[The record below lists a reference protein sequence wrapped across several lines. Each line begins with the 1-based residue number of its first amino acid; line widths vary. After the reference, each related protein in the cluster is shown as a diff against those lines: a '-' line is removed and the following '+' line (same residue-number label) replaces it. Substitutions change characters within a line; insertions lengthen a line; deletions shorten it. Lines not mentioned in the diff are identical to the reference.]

1 MMSLPWK
8 TTSALRGAVKNF
20 RNQIETVNGV
30 AYTKRTITTE
40 EVINK
45 DLKYGAHHYHPIPV
59 ALTKG
64 EGVHV
69 WDVEGKRYFDFLS
82 GYSAANLGHSHP
94 KVVKALIDQA
104 SILHH
109 TSRAFYTDVLGEYS
123 EYITR
128 LIGYDKVLPMNTGV
142 EGGDTACKLARKWG
156 YTKKNIPTNEARII
170 FASENFWGRSLAA
183 ISAST
188 DPLSFEGYGPFMPGF
203 SCVPYDDLKALEEAI
218 KEPRVC
224 AFMVE
229 PIQGEAGVVV
239 PHEGYLKGVRELC
252 TKYNVLWI
260 SDEVQTGLGR
270 AGKRLAVDYENVKPD
285 ITILGKALSGGLYPV
300 SAVLADDD
308 IMLVMQP
315 GTHGSTFGGNPLGCK
330 VAIAALQVLEEEKLA
345 ENSYKMGVIMR
356 EGLSKLQGNVVS
368 QVRGRGLL
376 NATVINSNVVKAWD
390 LCLMLKNNGLLT
402 KPTHDHIIR
411 FSPPLTITEPE
422 LKEALE
428 IIEKTVKSLE

>member
-1 MMSLPWK
+1 MSLPSK
-8 TTSALRGAVKNF
+8 ISCSVRGVVSSLRIQLEPTSNVLATQR
-20 RNQIETVNGV
+20 RQ
-30 AYTKRTITTE
+30 ITTE
-40 EVINK
+40 EVIEK

-64 EGVHV
+64 KGVFV
-69 WDVEGKRYFDFLS
+69 WDVEGKKYFDFLS
-82 GYSAANLGHSHP
+82 GYSATNLGHSHP
-94 KVVKALIDQA
+94 KVVKALRDQA
-104 SILHH
+104 EILHH

-123 EYITR
+123 EYITK
-128 LIGYDKVLPMNTGV
+128 LFGYDKVLPMNTGV

-156 YTKKNIPTNEARII
+156 YMKKKIPTNEAKII

-188 DPLSFEGYGPFMPGF
+188 DPQSFEGYGPFMPGF
-203 SCVPYDDLKALEEAI
+203 SCVPYNDLKALDEAI
-218 KEPRVC
+218 RDPRVC

-239 PHEGYLKGVRELC
+239 PHDGYLKGVRALC

-270 AGKRLAVDYENVKPD
+270 TGKRLAVDYENVKPD

-300 SAVLADDD
+300 SAVLADDPV
-308 IMLVMQP
+308 MLVMQP

-345 ENSYKMGVIMR
+345 ENSYKMGVMMR
-356 EGLSKLQGNVVS
+356 DGLTKLKGNIIS
-368 QVRGRGLL
+368 LVRGKGLL
-376 NATVINSNVVKAWD
+376 NAVVINSNVIKAWD
-390 LCLMLKNNGLLT
+390 LCLKLKDNGLIS

-411 FSPPLTITEPE
+411 FSPPLTIKEGE
-422 LKEALE
+422 LQESLE
-428 IIEKTVKSLE
+428 IIEKTIKSVE

>member
-1 MMSLPWK
+1 MSLPWRAA
-8 TTSALRGAVKNF
+8 SAVRGAV
-20 RNQIETVNGV
+20 RNQLEAVTTAATVS
-30 AYTKRTITTE
+30 RRPLTTD
-40 EVINK
+40 EVIAK

-64 EGVHV
+64 EGVFV
-69 WDVEGKRYFDFLS
+69 WDVEGKRYFDYLS
-82 GYSAANLGHSHP
+82 GYSAANLGHCHP
-94 KVVKALIDQA
+94 KVVKALQDQA
-104 SILHH
+104 TILHH

-123 EYITR
+123 EYVTK

-156 YTKKNIPTNEARII
+156 YKKKGIPTNEARII

-188 DPLSFEGYGPFMPGF
+188 DPQSFENYGPFMPGF
-203 SCVPYDDLKALEEAI
+203 SCVPYNDLVALEEAI
-218 KEPRVC
+218 KHPNVC

-239 PHEGYLKGVRELC
+239 PDDGYLKGVRELC
-252 TKYNVLWI
+252 TKYNVLWL

-270 AGKRLAVDYENVKPD
+270 TGKRLCVDYEAVKPD
-285 ITILGKALSGGLYPV
+285 VTILGKALSGGLYPV

-308 IMLVMQP
+308 LMLVIEP

-345 ENSYKMGVIMR
+345 ENAYKMGVILR
-356 EGLSKLQGNVVS
+356 EELNKLKGKVITT
-368 QVRGRGLL
+368 VRGKGLL
-376 NATVINSNVVKAWD
+376 NAIVINSNIAKAWD
-390 LCLMLKNNGLLT
+390 VCIKLKDNGLLS
-402 KPTHDHIIR
+402 KPTHENIIR
-411 FSPPLTITEPE
+411 FSPPLTINEAE
-422 LKEALE
+422 LRESVD
-428 IIEKTVKSLE
+428 IIKKTVQSLE